1 MAFLREKIF
10 KFSLR
15 FLLGVWGK
23 YFTNKRDKLQMN
35 FCVCVHICLACQFSV
50 ANKKE
55 PEPVDLFRDS
65 AHIFISVLLKPL
77 TATVI
82 IRKNFFDFRIEFCGM
97 IHLFSVAEFVNNNA
111 VDDFIRQQNKQ
122 TVEVKIAFS
131 TITVQTVSSHSVR
144 ICLLFF
150 NVRMCRKMALSF
162 VNAVLVLLSTTES
175 LS

>member
-1 MAFLREKIF
+1 MALLREKIF

-23 YFTNKRDKLQMN
+23 YFTNKRDKLKMN

-82 IRKNFFDFRIEFCGM
+82 IRKKFFDFRIEFCGM

-111 VDDFIRQQNKQ
+111 VNDFIGQ
-122 TVEVKIAFS
+122 
-131 TITVQTVSSHSVR
+131 
-144 ICLLFF
+144 
-150 NVRMCRKMALSF
+150 
-162 VNAVLVLLSTTES
+162 
-175 LS
+175 